1 MSGNMYKS
9 HHLSCYKTDF
19 LNTQNVY
26 LKKISYTF
34 CNNNFLLSLHLKILI
49 CYLQSNGYVYV
60 IVIFLFNVLIDIF
73 IWECSIAEMYILIFL
88 YISVQ

>member
-1 MSGNMYKS
+1 MEERQSRLSNMDWRRFRPY
-9 HHLSCYKTDF
+9 LCVR
-19 LNTQNVY
+19 LIPQNSMFSNFCHV
-26 LKKISYTF
+26 LK
-34 CNNNFLLSLHLKILI
+34 SLHLKILI

-88 YISVQ
+88 YSFH

>member
-26 LKKISYTF
+26 LKKFSYTF

-73 IWECSIAEMYILIFL
+73 IWECSIAEM
-88 YISVQ
+88 